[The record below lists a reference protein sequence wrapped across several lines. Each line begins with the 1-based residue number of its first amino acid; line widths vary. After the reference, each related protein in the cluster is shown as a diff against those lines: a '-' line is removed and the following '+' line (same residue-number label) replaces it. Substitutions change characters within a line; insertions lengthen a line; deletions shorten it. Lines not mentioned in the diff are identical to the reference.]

1 MTLSR
6 AFTYKTFNP
15 NTNDFD
21 NDYKS
26 FRKEVD
32 KKTVKAINL
41 LRFLA
46 RACVLLCG
54 LCIIGAIAFGAFSDT
69 GLWWCIP
76 CAIGCCILLIGC
88 IILGVKAD
96 AQADYLEEY
105 FRDISFDDE
114 VAECLRYNE
123 EQEQIARAWRKEH
136 PFEEKIRMAQ
146 TRGNSVDIA
155 EMVKE
160 YLKMQK
166 GE

>member
-1 MTLSR
+1 MKLSR
-6 AFTYKTFNP
+6 CFTYKTFNP

-26 FRKEVD
+26 FCKEVD

-46 RACVLLCG
+46 RACIILCG
-54 LCIIGAIAFGAFSDT
+54 LCIIGAISFGAVADT

-88 IILGVKAD
+88 IIFGVKAD

-114 VAECLRYNE
+114 VAECLQYND
-123 EQEQIARAWRKEH
+123 EQEQIAKVWRAAH
-136 PFEEKIRMAQ
+136 PFEEKIRMAK
-146 TRGNSVDIA
+146 TRGSSVDIA

-160 YLKMQK
+160 YLKLQK